1 MTSPKPAAGEAPHV
15 AAGRAALEA
24 ALARSGVEPLALTE
38 LAALPLDVLDGVVA
52 EFATAH
58 GAEAVPLLTRLA
70 APGAERA
77 LRRAARRALYRL
89 SQRGVAVLPTVA
101 PRPVIERQ
109 SERAVRA
116 WLSGIDGSGSR
127 AAWIVFESTYGGL
140 RLCSLILNDTLGI
153 TEVAGGDITKKRL
166 DRELAALR
174 ASQKLPWVEADPA
187 RAVGLVAEALA
198 MHAAKGTSPP
208 AAFTAWRPGFAS
220 APIAAP
226 PALPTAPD
234 PGLVERSA
242 TLLDR
247 PELAGWFLD
256 PGSVQADAVDLLA
269 SRESRLVLSDQLKAE
284 REEAIVVRVIEREI
298 DDAGRRLWTRR
309 LAEMALVLEAAG
321 EAEAATLASATA
333 ASLDA
338 GTPEPRR
345 HPFLRALATRA
356 LEIASEVTLGRI
368 SASDVSRKPPAA

>member
-1 MTSPKPAAGEAPHV
+1 MGRVTPPAGEAPHV
-15 AAGRAALEA
+15 AAVRAALEA
-24 ALARSGVEPLALTE
+24 ALAHSGAEPLALIE
-38 LAALPLDVLDGVVA
+38 LAALPDDVLDGVVA

-58 GAEAVPLLTRLA
+58 GGEAVPLLTRLA

-77 LRRAARRALYRL
+77 LRRAAKRALYRL
-89 SQRGVAVLPTVA
+89 SQRGVTVMPTVA
-101 PRPVIERQ
+101 PRPVIERR

-127 AAWIVFESTYGGL
+127 AAWIVFEGTYGGL

-208 AAFTAWRPGFAS
+208 AAFNAWRPAFAS

-284 REEAIVVRVIEREI
+284 REDAIVVRVIEREI